1 MDAQEG
7 ERAVYRCGS
16 SSGLSIPPPR
26 PFQLQVKLA
35 GGIGLSVM
43 NHLPEEILYL
53 SLRGLG
59 LDVEK
64 AGDKLTVVFDLGA
77 LQVLVKSYEHVK
89 ITDYPRLSITPYFN
103 FIQLFNTFLLIS
115 RQILIKLL

>member
-1 MDAQEG
+1 M
-7 ERAVYRCGS
+7 YRCGS

-103 FIQLFNTFLLIS
+103 FIQLFNTFFTDFAPNFN
-115 RQILIKLL
+115 QIVIN